1 MIEINTY
8 AKTVEMLEKHR
19 MNDDNVIHG
28 HLLAQL
34 NDDDDDDDNVI
45 HVTLGIIYL

>member
-1 MIEINTY
+1 
-8 AKTVEMLEKHR
+8 MLEKHR

-34 NDDDDDDDNVI
+34 NDDDDDDDDNVI
-45 HVTLGIIYL
+45 HVTWHNIYLHI